1 MSSELKLIPLITDFN
16 NKFQAVP
23 GYFISYMEGDIYKK
37 KSNGEFKLIEGSV
50 TDKGYIKTDLT
61 SSLFESNNDRSTQRV
76 QTHRVCYLSHLF
88 LHPDNIYKLKFAD
101 IPEEDIKNTPRSV
114 LEALVRRQQVNHIDH
129 DKENYNYNNLE
140 LVNSKENQQ
149 AAKEFYNDKRI

>member
-50 TDKGYIKTDLT
+50 SDKGYIKTDLT

-76 QTHRVCYLSHLF
+76 QES
-88 LHPDNIYKLKFAD
+88 
-101 IPEEDIKNTPRSV
+101 
-114 LEALVRRQQVNHIDH
+114 
-129 DKENYNYNNLE
+129 
-140 LVNSKENQQ
+140 
-149 AAKEFYNDKRI
+149 